1 MELAKLYTVVCRCV
15 CVYVYVEWFISI
27 YVVHLVAVA
36 RKLELVPSIF
46 TSNESCLTKEKKKR
60 RVQIVHRFFF
70 VLFLLFTAVSN
81 CQLGT
86 QTYLVIGGSY
96 QCVLLYVVFVLFY
109 FLQADETNFG
119 FYFNG
124 LTVFINGISVI
135 GLSFFFRFLLLC
147 SQVVLSLSAQL
158 SLQVSLTEKRRKKGN
173 EKEIEKL
180 FVYFMAKNSLRFDAL
195 TMHS

>member
-36 RKLELVPSIF
+36 RKLELVPRIF

-60 RVQIVHRFFF
+60 RVQIVYRFFF
-70 VLFLLFTAVSN
+70 VLFLLFTVVSS

-86 QTYLVIGGSY
+86 QTYLIIGGSY

-135 GLSFFFRFLLLC
+135 GLSFFFGFYCCVHRLFL
-147 SQVVLSLSAQL
+147 VYRLSCPYKFR
-158 SLQVSLTEKRRKKGN
+158 LQKNAEKRGTEKKQ
-173 EKEIEKL
+173 
-180 FVYFMAKNSLRFDAL
+180 KNYSYILWLKTRFDL
-195 TMHS
+195 MH